1 MFKMR
6 IPLPYT
12 VSNNLQR
19 FLKVEQAKRVL
30 QTGERIKLYD
40 IEAELGEYCS
50 LTRDAIYSIKRG
62 TSIASLPV
70 ALKIADFFETSV
82 ERIFDLVIVGQET
95 NNDDENEY
103 VDLNLEEEE
112 NQLTLI

>member
-1 MFKMR
+1 MR

-30 QTGERIKLYD
+30 QTGERVKLYD
-40 IEAELGEYCS
+40 IETELGQYCS

-70 ALKIADFFETSV
+70 ALKIAEFFETSV
-82 ERIFDLVIVGQET
+82 ERIFDLAIVGQET
-95 NNDDENEY
+95 NDSDDENKY
-103 VDLNLEEEE
+103 IDLNLEEED
-112 NQLTLI
+112 QLTLI